1 MLSPDQENCSPSR
14 TRFWISNEG
23 LRAFSR
29 MVQRFAPNENVE
41 ATRAQDEL
49 LLALRASDF
58 VSPQEVDDRVQSAAR
73 VLAERLEAETYRIA
87 RHRQFVLEP
96 QPYRPDVIYGE
107 SDVRI
112 RDSQGTTIKTEPS
125 HGFFAQYLAEQRA
138 LARGPG
144 AAESGERYS
153 ARFT

>member
-1 MLSPDQENCSPSR
+1 MLSPEEENCPPSR
-14 TRFWISNEG
+14 ARFWISSEG

-29 MVQRFAPNENVE
+29 MVQRLAPNEAVD
-41 ATRAQDEL
+41 AARARDEL

-58 VSPQEVDDRVQSAAR
+58 VSPTEVDSRVHSAAR
-73 VLAERLEAETYRIA
+73 VLAERLQAETFRIA

-96 QPYRPDVIYGE
+96 QPYRPDVVYGE
-107 SDVRI
+107 SEVRT
-112 RDSQGTTIKTEPS
+112 RDSVETTIKTEPS
-125 HGFFAQYLAEQRA
+125 HNFFAQYLAEQRA

-153 ARFT
+153 AGFT

>member
-1 MLSPDQENCSPSR
+1 
-14 TRFWISNEG
+14 
-23 LRAFSR
+23 
-29 MVQRFAPNENVE
+29 MVQRFAPDEDVD
-41 ATRAQDEL
+41 AARAREEL

-58 VSPQEVDDRVQSAAR
+58 VSPQEVDERVQSAAR

-87 RHRQFVLEP
+87 RHRQFVTEP
-96 QPYRPDVIYGE
+96 QPYRPDVVYGE
-107 SDVRI
+107 SEDRI
-112 RDSQGTTIKTEPS
+112 RDSRETTIQTVPS

-138 LARGPG
+138 LARGGPG